1 MGPNNN
7 KFEKRNDL
15 LKIFQ
20 LKNFIIKN
28 KPINEIIHINQ
39 TINIGLICRFFEN
52 SVEWDKVMPLVDNV
66 NLMTYEFYGS
76 GSKQTGHHT
85 ALGSADF
92 DGRSAFNSIDELIS

>member
-1 MGPNNN
+1 MGPKNT

-39 TINIGLICRFFEN
+39 TINIGLICRFFEKIYIN
-52 SVEWDKVMPLVDNV
+52 FPINPL
-66 NLMTYEFYGS
+66 
-76 GSKQTGHHT
+76 
-85 ALGSADF
+85 
-92 DGRSAFNSIDELIS
+92 LIKDPG